1 MKMTGKRLFA
11 RVLSLVLAAVMLMA
25 PALTANAAEGE
36 YEYTDP
42 YVLTYK
48 GSAAIPES
56 YQEYCKP
63 YLYASPHMSSMNIRN
78 LETGRMEGWYCSQQ
92 VYNMINTN
100 KIGEGGAGAY
110 ASLEVYCVDACISAG
125 AGNSY
130 RRINL
135 EDSTYFDDHAAGRIR
150 AVFMNSFPYVK
161 DMSVITGKVNQ
172 WLKEQGGEYTEVSGL
187 TAAEVVTATQYTI
200 WVIANGDDVQGKKT
214 YVYTDTDTYTAE
226 GLKDD
231 VVYITNEYMDC
242 TEGKRDTTA
251 NNIAMVQKY
260 LEQLAPMKAQKT
272 VASDAVLAVDSFSKS
287 LQADGTY
294 NVSVKYAVKAALGS
308 SDTLTLTASYGTT
321 QKNVLLTANEL
332 VGTLA
337 LTGVKSDEDIKL
349 EINGYQTGGDVYMF
363 DSNGDRAASQSMV
376 GYDTSSLP
384 VHAEANVNSA
394 DHILQIYK
402 TTGKDDG
409 KKPLANIEFE
419 LYKVA
424 TMDQIASGEVKLSEE
439 PTEEEIATYK
449 TAANL
454 VTTLKTDAAGF
465 AYYNLTLEGQ
475 PDGVYMVV
483 EKPNSAVVAA
493 ITPFFVAIPGTSS
506 DGNGVVNVVTV
517 QPKNTVETGP
527 DIKKDVT
534 QIENDHDTFDVN
546 QVHTWIIRGGV
557 PAGIGEAQKYTI
569 TDTLDWRLT
578 YKGDVVLKVGK
589 ESDMAGEETVVL
601 TAETDYTLSVGAG
614 EDADGRSVDNFVI
627 ELTEKGMDAVA
638 AAVAAG
644 TGNVADYEVRV
655 YFNAVIDTDASMG
668 EMIPNQ
674 AFLEYTNSAGVE
686 YDAQSDKPEV
696 HTGGLN
702 ILKLDSKDN
711 SALAGATFRI
721 ARDATKEELADE
733 SVMKETL
740 TVDGKKHQVVFVSFH
755 AKADLSDEKVLEVT
769 TDGDGQAVIY
779 GLAYGE
785 YYIVETKAPA
795 EYNLLKAPVAA
806 GIDNESHT
814 EERVITVFNAK
825 FVLPETGGAGTVAF
839 TAVGAV
845 MIAAGAAFVF
855 FFARKK
861 KEQA

>member
-11 RVLSLVLAAVMLMA
+11 RMLSLVLAAVMLAA
-25 PALTANAAEGE
+25 PVLTASAAEGE

-42 YVLTYK
+42 YVLTYE

-63 YLYASPHMSSMNIRN
+63 YLYASPHMSSMDIRN
-78 LETGRMEGWYCSQQ
+78 LKTGRMEGWYCSQQ
-92 VYNMINTN
+92 VYNMINTK
-100 KIGEGGAGAY
+100 KIAQGGTGAY

-125 AGNSY
+125 AGSSY

-161 DMSVITGKVNQ
+161 DMSVIAGKVNQ

-200 WVIANGDDVQGKKT
+200 WVIANGDDVKGKKS
-214 YVYTDTDTYTAE
+214 YSYTDDTYTVE

-242 TEGKRDTTA
+242 TEGSRDTTA

-260 LEQLAPMKAQKT
+260 LEQLAPMKPQKT
-272 VASDAVLAVDSFSKS
+272 VASDAVLTVDSFSKS

-294 NVSVKYAVKAALGS
+294 NVDVKYAVKATLGAD
-308 SDTLTLTASYGTT
+308 DTLTLTASYGTT
-321 QKNVLLTANEL
+321 RNNVVLTAGEL
-332 VGTLA
+332 TGTLA

-363 DSNGDRAASQSMV
+363 ESDGGRMESQSMV

-384 VHAEANVNSA
+384 VHAEASVGSA
-394 DHILQIYK
+394 DRVLQIYK

-424 TMDQIASGEVKLSEE
+424 TMAQIASGEVTLSEE
-439 PTEEEIATYK
+439 PTEQEIAAYK

-465 AYYNLTLEGQ
+465 ASYNLTLAGQ

-493 ITPFFVAIPGTSS
+493 INPFFVAIPGTSA
-506 DGNGVVNVVTV
+506 DGSGVVNVVTV

-546 QVHTWIIRGGV
+546 QVHTWIIRGGI
-557 PAGIGEAQKYTI
+557 PAGIADAQKYEV

-578 YKGDVVLKVGK
+578 YKGDMVLKVGK
-589 ESDMAGEETVVL
+589 ESDMAGEEAVTL
-601 TAETDYTLSVGAG
+601 KAKTDYIVSVGTAKDT
-614 EDADGRSVDNFVI
+614 EGRTVDTFVVA
-627 ELTEKGMDAVA
+627 LTEAGMDAVA
-638 AAVAAG
+638 DAVTAG

-668 EMIPNQ
+668 ETIPNQ

-686 YDAQSDKPEV
+686 YDAESDEPEV

-711 SALAGATFRI
+711 SPLAGATFRI
-721 ARDATKEELADE
+721 ARNATEEELADE
-733 SVMKETL
+733 SVVKETL
-740 TVDGKKHQVVFVSFH
+740 TVDGKKHQVVFVPFH

-769 TDGDGQAVIY
+769 TGADGQAVIY

-795 EYNLLKAPVAA
+795 EYNLLKAPVVAP
-806 GIDNESHT
+806 IDSESHT
-814 EERVITVFNAK
+814 EERVITIFNAK
-825 FVLPETGGAGTVAF
+825 FVLPETGGVGTAAF

-845 MIAAGAAFVF
+845 MIAAGAASVF
-855 FFARKK
+855 FFAKKK